1 MPRPTKPPAKPP
13 GAWAPERPAQVKE
26 EPAQRAGDTEQNALA
41 PRLRPEPRLRPG
53 ASLRA
58 HTEQAPQLTHRQ
70 LTLFRAI
77 MLHGNLSR
85 AADVTNSSQPTLS
98 RELSRL
104 EYLLGFALFD
114 RVRGRLR
121 PTARALAL
129 MQEVERSFIGLEQ
142 IAARAQELRTLSTGR
157 LRLACLPALAHAL
170 VPQALLHFRQALPEA
185 SVSVVPLESPWLEQA
200 LSEQRFDLGLGETTE
215 APTGVELRNL
225 LQVNE
230 VAVLPTGHR
239 LCRQAV
245 LRPQDFANERFV
257 SLAEGDPYRL
267 AIDAMFSAAGVARA
281 TLLETAS
288 AAAVCAMVQ
297 QGLGLAIVNPLTAD
311 AMAGPQL
318 AVRPLNVAIPFHV
331 SLLLPQVAT
340 PHPLRDTL
348 VQAIAHSIAARA
360 G

>member
-1 MPRPTKPPAKPP
+1 
-13 GAWAPERPAQVKE
+13 
-26 EPAQRAGDTEQNALA
+26 
-41 PRLRPEPRLRPG
+41 
-53 ASLRA
+53 
-58 HTEQAPQLTHRQ
+58 
-70 LTLFRAI
+70 

-85 AADVTNSSQPTLS
+85 AAEVTASSQPTLS
-98 RELSRL
+98 RELARL
-104 EYLLGFALFD
+104 EYVLGFALFD

-142 IAARAQELRTLSTGR
+142 IATRAQELRTLSTGR

-170 VPQALLHFRQALPEA
+170 VPQALLHFSKTLPEA

-200 LSEQRFDLGLGETTE
+200 LSEQRFDLGLGETTD
-215 APTGVELRNL
+215 APTGVELRKL
-225 LQVNE
+225 LQVDE
-230 VAVLPTGHR
+230 VAVLPGGHR
-239 LCRQAV
+239 LCQKAQ

-267 AIDAMFSAAGVARA
+267 AIDAMFAAAGVARA

-297 QGLGLAIVNPLTAD
+297 QGLGLAIVNPLTAA

-318 AVRPLNVAIPFHV
+318 VVRPLSVAIPFHV

-340 PHPLRDTL
+340 PHPLRDAL